1 MKIIIILIC
10 LIISIILWRK
20 YIQFENY
27 VDESLN
33 YFDWKYY
40 INNNP
45 DIPEDINS
53 YELAKEHYINTGKYL
68 NYLVYPV
75 TYGSN
80 KNKSYLSILAIFKN
94 ETMIIETW
102 IKHYIWQGVDH
113 IYLIDN
119 DSNDNPLDILQPYID
134 SGYITLY
141 QLPGKYKQMTH
152 FKYVY
157 EKEKLQENTTW
168 LMNIDVDEYM
178 YCKDCDIKKELY
190 NYEKYYVIYTQWK
203 VFGSNNLELQPKDPR
218 ISFTFRH
225 NNLSWHS
232 KKYLIQTKHIKLD
245 NFHNTPHKILKIDNN
260 KIIDLPNIFMLN
272 HYQIMSLEYFKKVK
286 MSRGDVDY
294 DERDNMRNLDYF
306 NEINKHA
313 TFEDNDLKILVY
325 KHLYKIDINNTPS
338 ISDFDW
344 KYYINNNPDIPNDIK
359 NEEKALEHYK
369 KYGISKNYKINPII
383 FDNSNNKKVYLSII
397 SQFKNEGMIMDVWI
411 KHHIWQ
417 GVEHFY
423 LIDNN
428 SDDNSVEILKPY
440 IDDGIVTLYQLPGKY
455 KQNIHVPYVY
465 GKEKLPEKTKWVIY
479 IDTDEYFY
487 CMKGNIRDNLKNYE
501 NYSGIHAY
509 WKDFG
514 SNGLTTQPKDP
525 RTAFTTRRPNYN
537 KEGKCIIQ
545 TDYITEYDFDY
556 HPHWFSKIDK
566 NILTLPE
573 IFRLNHYRIMSLEYF
588 QKVKM
593 TRGSPTFK
601 NQDTNFR
608 TIDYFKKYDEGNTFI
623 DLDLRNLV
631 IENSEEYE

>member
-1 MKIIIILIC
+1 MFVLISVIVWQQYVKYDTFDNNNKHKNTIVAVYFKIKSKRASTEYLKWAKNFLKLKNPIVLYTSEDNYDNFIELRGNLPIKIIIQEFNDIYMWKKYKEKWIDHYEMDPQNFHSPELYAIWANK
-10 LIISIILWRK
+10 SIWLEDAIK
-20 YIQFENY
+20 N
-27 VDESLN
+27 N
-33 YFDWKYY
+33 YFNTEYFQYTDLGSFRQDDLSECV
-40 INNNP
+40 INN
-45 DIPEDINS
+45 
-53 YELAKEHYINTGKYL
+53 
-68 NYLVYPV
+68 YP
-75 TYGSN
+75 
-80 KNKSYLSILAIFKN
+80 
-94 ETMIIETW
+94 
-102 IKHYIWQGVDH
+102 
-113 IYLIDN
+113 LID
-119 DSNDNPLDILQPYID
+119 
-134 SGYITLY
+134 
-141 QLPGKYKQMTH
+141 H
-152 FKYVY
+152 Y
-157 EKEKLQENTTW
+157 E
-168 LMNIDVDEYM
+168 
-178 YCKDCDIKKELY
+178 
-190 NYEKYYVIYTQWK
+190 
-203 VFGSNNLELQPKDPR
+203 S
-218 ISFTFRH
+218 
-225 NNLSWHS
+225 
-232 KKYLIQTKHIKLD
+232 
-245 NFHNTPHKILKIDNN
+245 N
-260 KIIDLPNIFMLN
+260 KIIISLLEDFKKDDYIIENNIIGNFLYSTRVDGSSFGGSKSACLKYRVEYEKMLNIYFDNNRFAGKDESVMSSLVLAQPNFFILIKAPHWFYLQHILSKTDVNKNIFN
-272 HYQIMSLEYFKKVK
+272 VH
-286 MSRGDVDY
+286 
-294 DERDNMRNLDYF
+294 
-306 NEINKHA
+306 
-313 TFEDNDLKILVY
+313 
-325 KHLYKIDINNTPS
+325 NNTPS

-369 KYGISKNYKINPII
+369 KYGINKNYKINPII